1 MTNDELFRQALQR
14 QNDRAAEMKM
24 PDDMEQ
30 RVMERIRVKA
40 KPRRRIFA
48 IAINGVAASILL
60 LLTLYYNKVDTA
72 GTPVVAQQTEQQDS
86 PKTAGKQ
93 ELSAMTAQETPTET
107 QPVQAEPSIPVK
119 RHKKR
124 TATAREVEALQTAMT
139 ESTDEQN
146 ISELQEQMED
156 PFLMAEMH
164 AQQIHTRGM
173 RLQQEIE
180 QLVNN

>member
-40 KPRRRIFA
+40 KHRRRIFA
-48 IAINGVAASILL
+48 IAISAVAASMLL
-60 LLTLYYNKVDTA
+60 LLTLYY
-72 GTPVVAQQTEQQDS
+72 

-93 ELSAMTAQETPTET
+93 EQLAMTAQETPTET
-107 QPVQAEPSIPVK
+107 QPVQTEPSIPVK

-124 TATAREVEALQTAMT
+124 TATARQVEALQTAMT

-146 ISELQEQMED
+146 ITEIQEQMED

-164 AQQIHTRGM
+164 AQQIHARGM

>member
-30 RVMERIRVKA
+30 RVMEHIRAKA
-40 KPRRRIFA
+40 MPRRRIFA
-48 IAINGVAASILL
+48 IAISGVAASILI

-72 GTPVVAQQTEQQDS
+72 ETPVVAQQTEQQDS

-93 ELSAMTAQETPTET
+93 LAMTVQETPTET
-107 QPVQAEPSIPVK
+107 QTVQAEPSTPVK

-124 TATAREVEALQTAMT
+124 AATVRQVEALQTAMT
-139 ESTDEQN
+139 ESADEQN
-146 ISELQEQMED
+146 ISEIQEQMED

-164 AQQIHTRGM
+164 AQQIHARGV